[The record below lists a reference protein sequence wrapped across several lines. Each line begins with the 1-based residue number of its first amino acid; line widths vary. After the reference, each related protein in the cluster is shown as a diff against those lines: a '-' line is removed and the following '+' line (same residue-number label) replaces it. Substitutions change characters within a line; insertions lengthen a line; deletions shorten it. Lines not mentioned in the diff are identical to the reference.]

1 MGQKQI
7 SPMDADLNSDKISID
22 VVSGKLSDI
31 ECDVLVVGM
40 SEGEKLSG
48 EMKAIDEAIRGEI
61 STLFNQE
68 IFKGEWKQH
77 HSISTLGMVKPKR
90 ILLFGLGKDKDLNA
104 EKLRKA
110 SGWAAKS
117 TRAHK
122 AKTLAT
128 NLHTRLADRMD
139 TAAAVTEGI
148 ILGNKTFRWQ
158 GFYEFDMN
166 EAKTIRTELNS
177 LESYKVKVP
186 ENYKNAKYIFLANID
201 PELQLDVINN
211 IKKPELVI
219 MDTMNFWI
227 EHKREQLL
235 KTIDKSDIIVLN
247 DGEARQLF
255 DTPNLVKSANAALKL
270 HTRAVIIKK
279 GEHGALLFT
288 DSKHFNAPG
297 YPLENIKDPTGCGD
311 SFGGALIGYLS
322 KTKDL
327 SETNL
332 RKAVVYGSVLAS
344 FNAEDFSIERLRNIN
359 SKDIEE
365 RYKEFKDM
373 GKF

>member
-1 MGQKQI
+1 MIDPIIIGTVALDSLETPFGKVKDVI
-7 SPMDADLNSDKISID
+7 GGSATYASIAA
-22 VVSGKLSDI
+22 SFFSKPGILSI
-31 ECDVLVVGM
+31 V
-40 SEGEKLSG
+40 
-48 EMKAIDEAIRGEI
+48 
-61 STLFNQE
+61 
-68 IFKGEWKQH
+68 
-77 HSISTLGMVKPKR
+77 
-90 ILLFGLGKDKDLNA
+90 GKDFPKKHINYLN
-104 EKLRKA
+104 ER
-110 SGWAAKS
+110 GI
-117 TRAHK
+117 
-122 AKTLAT
+122 
-128 NLHTRLADRMD
+128 N
-139 TAAAVTEGI
+139 TEGI

-166 EAKTIRTELNS
+166 EAKTIKTELNA
-177 LESYKVKVP
+177 LESYKVQVP
-186 ENYKNAKYIFLANID
+186 ENYKEAKYVFLANID

-211 IKKPELVI
+211 IKKPELVV

-235 KTIDKSDIIVLN
+235 KTIDKADILVLN
-247 DGEARQLF
+247 DSEARQLF
-255 DTPNLVKSANAALKL
+255 DTPNLVKAANAALKL
-270 HTRAVIIKK
+270 HTHAVIIKK

-344 FNAEDFSIERLRNIN
+344 FNAEDFSIERLKKIN
-359 SKDIEE
+359 NEDIEK

-373 GKF
+373 GQF

>member
-1 MGQKQI
+1 MIDPIIIGTVALDSLETPFGKVKDVI
-7 SPMDADLNSDKISID
+7 GGSATYASIAA
-22 VVSGKLSDI
+22 SFFSKPGILSI
-31 ECDVLVVGM
+31 V
-40 SEGEKLSG
+40 
-48 EMKAIDEAIRGEI
+48 
-61 STLFNQE
+61 
-68 IFKGEWKQH
+68 
-77 HSISTLGMVKPKR
+77 
-90 ILLFGLGKDKDLNA
+90 GKDFPKKHINYLN
-104 EKLRKA
+104 ER
-110 SGWAAKS
+110 GI
-117 TRAHK
+117 
-122 AKTLAT
+122 
-128 NLHTRLADRMD
+128 N
-139 TAAAVTEGI
+139 TEGI

-166 EAKTIRTELNS
+166 EAKTIKTELNA
-177 LESYKVKVP
+177 LGSYKVQVP
-186 ENYKNAKYIFLANID
+186 ENYKEAKYVFLANID

-211 IKKPELVI
+211 INKPELVV

-235 KTIDKSDIIVLN
+235 KTIDKADILVLN
-247 DGEARQLF
+247 DSEARQLF
-255 DTPNLVKSANAALKL
+255 DTPNLVKAANAALKL
-270 HTRAVIIKK
+270 HTHAVIIKK

-344 FNAEDFSIERLRNIN
+344 FNAEDFSIERLKKIN
-359 SKDIEE
+359 NEDIEK

-373 GKF
+373 GQF